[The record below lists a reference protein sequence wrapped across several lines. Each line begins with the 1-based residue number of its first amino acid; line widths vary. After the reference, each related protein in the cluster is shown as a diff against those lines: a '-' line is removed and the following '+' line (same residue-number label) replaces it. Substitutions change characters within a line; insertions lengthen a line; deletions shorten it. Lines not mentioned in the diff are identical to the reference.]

1 MLIQLVN
8 NNNSFYLQNV
18 WKNNQ
23 NNENN
28 INIYSN
34 KYSNNNIN
42 NNLINDI
49 NSNISQNN
57 NYNNKIKNI
66 NEQKN
71 AHKNSKGD
79 DNSEN
84 NIKYMNYAEYLE
96 NPTLKLTKNLQKKN
110 WLVLNSDNSIVH
122 NFNSEELLKFLEE
135 TKSNGKSLEDF
146 TINDYDTDV
155 VFPAKVIYENLKNYY
170 DNKYKKGYK

>member
-42 NNLINDI
+42 NDLFNNIN
-49 NSNISQNN
+49 NNISQ
-57 NYNNKIKNI
+57 NNKIKNI

-71 AHKNSKGD
+71 SQKDLKGN

-84 NIKYMNYAEYLE
+84 NTKYMNYAEYLE
-96 NPTLKLTKNLQKKN
+96 NPTLILTKNLQKRN
-110 WLVLNSDNSIVH
+110 WLVLNNENSIIH
-122 NFNSEELLKFLEE
+122 NFNSEELFKFLEE
-135 TKSNGKSLEDF
+135 TKNNGKSLEDF

-155 VFPAKVIYENLKNYY
+155 VFPSRVIYENLKNYY
-170 DNKYKKGYK
+170 TNKNK